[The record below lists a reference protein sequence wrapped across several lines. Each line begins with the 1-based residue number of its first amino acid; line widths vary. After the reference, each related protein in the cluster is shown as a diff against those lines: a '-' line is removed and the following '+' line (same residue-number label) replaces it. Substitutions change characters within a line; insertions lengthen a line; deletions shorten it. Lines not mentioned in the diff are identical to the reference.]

1 MNKKILLTSI
11 LVALSSMSYA
21 EGIDLKSLSPVV
33 VTATRTEI
41 NSFDAPAAIDVVDR
55 EDIQDSGW
63 GMVLSD
69 SLKRVSGVSAL
80 SRNQYAQDPVIS
92 LRGFGARSTFGVSG
106 IRLYVDKIP
115 FTMPDGIGQPGNIDF
130 GMVESIEV
138 LKGPFSSMYGNGSG
152 GVVAMKTIA
161 PPKETE
167 VGASFAAGSYGT
179 TKESA
184 RLAGTVNG
192 IGYVLNESVFN
203 TGGYRDNSA
212 AHKKQS
218 TAEITFDLLNDA
230 HVTILADYM
239 KMQAQD
245 PLGLAG
251 TGSNLVAFNASKSTG
266 YTGNIY
272 NSNINLYTSP
282 SNTFQ
287 SAHSTIFS
295 SYVHNIPNVLTDPKS
310 VPVAAIATNTRVYRE
325 NTQAGISLD
334 YALNSNNALNLV
346 LYGGH
351 RNNNQFLSTS
361 TAPYFGG
368 EGTTSPRPRGCNT
381 SGSATVGQYCGK
393 DSTISR
399 DFIGLDFN
407 WANSGTLFDHDYKV
421 VSGVAYAYM
430 TDSRKDVG
438 TGNGVI
444 NKDIVGTFDSSV
456 SDMNLNRLETDNSF
470 NLDEYVQ
477 GQLALNQQ
485 LDLHAGVRNI
495 HSMSIFNP
503 TLPFKGTT
511 NFPKAQSIGYSSMQ
525 FDNTTPSIGLVW
537 KVQEATNVYV
547 DYGKGFQTPNSIQM
561 AYSNGT
567 TGLGPNTALSPSTS
581 DNFELGIKSFIN
593 PTTRVNAAIFR
604 IVTGNEIEI
613 ASGGA
618 YTVYR
623 NITSDTKRNGFEASI
638 SSQLPNN
645 FDLYGAYTYMDAKFG
660 GDLASSDS
668 ALNPI
673 ATITKGNKIPGIA
686 RNQFYG
692 EASWS
697 YPVWGFR
704 TAVETIVNSRIYAN
718 DTNNAYANGYAIANL
733 RATFEQK
740 FGQWRLSEFARIENI
755 FDRDY
760 IGAVRINDSN
770 GMYYEAGAGRNYM
783 AGVNATYQF

>member
-1 MNKKILLTSI
+1 MNKKLI
-11 LVALSSMSYA
+11 VALLASVFSASANA
-21 EGIDLKSLSPVV
+21 EGINLNPVV
-33 VTATRTEI
+33 VSATRSET
-41 NSFDAPAAIDVVDR
+41 NSFDAPAAIDVVDKAA
-55 EDIQDSGW
+55 IQDGQW
-63 GMVLSD
+63 GMLLSE
-69 SLKRVSGVSAL
+69 SLKRVPGVSAL

-92 LRGFGARSTFGVSG
+92 SRGFGARSTFGVSG

-130 GMVESIEV
+130 SMVESIEV

-152 GVVAMKTIA
+152 GVVSMKTIA
-161 PPKETE
+161 PPKQTE
-167 VGASFAAGSYGT
+167 VGGSFAAGSYGT
-179 TKESA
+179 TKESV

-192 IGYVLNESVFN
+192 IGYVFNESVFN

-251 TGSNLVAFNASKSTG
+251 TGSNLVSFNGTKSTG
-266 YTGNIY
+266 YTGNINTNNVSTSY
-272 NSNINLYTSP
+272 YTPSTNSTNFSAYIN
-282 SNTFQ
+282 
-287 SAHSTIFS
+287 
-295 SYVHNIPNVLTDPKS
+295 NIPNVLVSPKAA
-310 VPVAAIATNTRVYRE
+310 PVSAFATNTRVYRE
-325 NTQAGISLD
+325 NTQAGISID
-334 YALNSNNALNLV
+334 YALNTNNALNLV
-346 LYGGH
+346 VYGGH
-351 RNNNQFLSTS
+351 RNNNQFLSST
-361 TAPYFGG
+361 TAPFFINEGG
-368 EGTTSPRPRGCNT
+368 TRPRGCNT
-381 SGSATVGQYCGK
+381 ISTSSAGQYCGK

-407 WANSGTLFDHDYKV
+407 WANNGTLFDHDYKV
-421 VSGVAYAYM
+421 VSGIAYAYM
-430 TDSRKDVG
+430 SDARKDVG

-444 NKDIVGTFDSSV
+444 NADTVAPRDSSV

-485 LDLHAGVRNI
+485 VDLYAGVRNI

-503 TLPFKGTT
+503 TLPYKG
-511 NFPKAQSIGYSSMQ
+511 NLSNASSFPKAQSISYSSMQ

-547 DYGKGFQTPNSIQM
+547 NYGKGFQTPNSIQM

-623 NITSDTKRNGFEASI
+623 NLTSDTKRNGFEASI

-660 GDLASSDS
+660 GDLASTDT